1 MIDYEEAMKDY
12 IQCYGDKSRI
22 IFIEKYLYTFNATK
36 GKKTPFKLFPRQ
48 RVFLETLATNRNVI
62 SIKPRQCGITTLT
75 SAWATAQCAFADAD
89 SPETILCIGNK
100 LDLAQQLIT
109 KIRDFLVQVPR
120 WYWGDEYY
128 SPNPK
133 DEANRRSIFVKDS
146 KSELE
151 LFNGCRVVAR
161 SSGENAARGISAV
174 SILILD
180 EAAFIENGVAVYSTA
195 AATMASNPNSKT
207 VMVSTPN
214 GKDALYFETYSQA
227 LAGEN
232 NFVPVQ
238 FRWYQDP
245 RYNKYLKWYKKN
257 ATTGNLDWI
266 VEETLDDEGTIHYDE
281 DKWEK
286 LVQKGWTPTSIWY
299 EEMCR
304 SFNNDRI
311 KIAQELDVSFVG
323 SSDNVIEPKYIEM
336 QEKLNKREPL
346 DDMRDPLVE
355 ETWFFKKPI
364 DGHRY
369 ICSCLPPKEK
379 VLTDR
384 GVINVEEVMPDDML
398 VTREGEYT
406 PIKEIKYRDVVKEEV
421 IKIQLYGCTTPIRFT
436 WNHPVWF
443 SKGITKKT
451 ELIDLPGGVGK
462 ANMVYTTRE
471 FKYGKAKEITADES
485 WVEIPNVYASKVLS
499 DDEMNEYWKAI
510 APEYVPS
517 VLTEKNF
524 WHYCGKWLAEKAKY
538 YERDVNPTLD
548 FMHKYFINPQHGK
561 VLPEWVK
568 FISEKYKLCLVE
580 GFLYGYISK
589 DRDYLDATVNS
600 KYVIDGIQEILYSC
614 GIISDVTFI
623 GKEPKTNFK
632 LYSLKMSKPQYAEFL
647 KKLGKEP
654 WFTVDPIENRKE
666 NAYFSDDR
674 KYIRIR
680 VKSVSSY
687 IYTGKVYNFETV
699 SQSHSYCCS
708 RIACHNCDPSRG
720 SSEDFTAIEVIDMDG
735 RDENGMPIIEQ
746 VMQYY
751 GKKLGNEVG
760 EILYNY
766 ATIYNNAFVVVDATN
781 GLGDVPL
788 FVLLAKGYKNLYY
801 DDAALKKYSMQ
812 FPSKPAS
819 YDKVDV
825 LPGFHMQGNRYPVL
839 SNFANMV
846 RNNEFKIRSMRTIN
860 ELNTWIFKGEAKR
873 MDHMDGKHDDSI
885 TCLAMGLFV
894 MRFSLSKQEEAQ
906 NKDKAILS
914 AYMTGGKIATVRH
927 KELTNGKTMDTIG
940 KRPLP
945 IYNERALKSKKFDNI
960 NGSYLW
966 MLSGYI

>member
-12 IQCYGDKSRI
+12 IQCYKDKSRI

-48 RVFLETLATNRNVI
+48 RVFLETLAENRNVI

-128 SPNPK
+128 SANPK

-180 EAAFIENGVAVYSTA
+180 EAAFIENGVSVYSTA

-232 NFVPVQ
+232 NFIPVQ

-257 ATTGNLDWI
+257 AVSGEMDWI
-266 VEETLDDEGTIHYDE
+266 VEETLDEEGTIHYDE
-281 DKWEK
+281 EKWEK
-286 LVQKGWTPTSIWY
+286 LVQEGWTPTSVWY

-336 QEKLNKREPL
+336 QEKLNTRKPL
-346 DDMRDPLVE
+346 EDMIDPLVE

-364 DGHRY
+364 EGHRY
-369 ICSCLPPKEK
+369 VCSCLPEGEK
-379 VLTDR
+379 VRTKR
-384 GVINVEEVMPDDML
+384 GCINVECVLTYDLL
-398 VTREGEYT
+398 VTKDGEYT
-406 PIKEIKYRDVVKEEV
+406 RIKEAKRREV
-421 IKIQLYGCTTPIRFT
+421 LDEDMVSIHPSSSLFPMKFT
-436 WNHPVWF
+436 WNHPIWF
-443 SKGITKKT
+443 CDESEGS
-451 ELIDLPGGVGK
+451 
-462 ANMVYTTRE
+462 E
-471 FKYGKAKEITADES
+471 FKYGEARDVKANTS
-485 WVEIPNVYASKVLS
+485 WVEIPNLYATNALS
-499 DDEMNEYWKAI
+499 EEDFQGYWDLVIGGDSNPMFSDNYWK
-510 APEYVPS
+510 YV
-517 VLTEKNF
+517 
-524 WHYCGKWLAEKAKY
+524 GMWLADKAKFY
-538 YERDVNPTLD
+538 GDDDMYGAATVFTYTCFGPHT
-548 FMHKYFINPQHGK
+548 FGK
-561 VLPEWVK
+561 HIPEWAK
-568 FISEKYKLCLVE
+568 FIGEKYKLCILE
-580 GFLYGYISK
+580 GFFSYEGYNGKGNVEAVSP
-589 DRDYLDATVNS
+589 YASVVN
-600 KYVIDGIQEILYSC
+600 DIQDILFSC
-614 GIISDVTFI
+614 GVISDAS
-623 GKEPKTNFK
+623 EYEN
-632 LYSLKMSKPQYAEFL
+632 QYKISISPDQFAVLL
-647 KKLGKEP
+647 KKMGKEP
-654 WFTVDPIENRKE
+654 WFEVVSQNPLCRNT
-666 NAYFSDDR
+666 YFTDDG
-674 KYIRIR
+674 KYIHMK
-680 VKSVSSY
+680 VLSVSHY
-687 IYTGKVYNFETV
+687 KYTGTVYNFETQ
-699 SQSHSYCCS
+699 SESHSYCCPRLS
-708 RIACHNCDPSRG
+708 CHNCDPSRG

-735 RDENGMPIIEQ
+735 RDENGIPIIEQ

-801 DDAALKKYSMQ
+801 DDATLKKYSVQ
-812 FPSKPAS
+812 FPSKPNT
-819 YDKVDV
+819 YDKVDA

-860 ELNTWIFKGEAKR
+860 ELNTWVFKGEAKR

-914 AYMTGGKIATVRH
+914 AYMTGGKVATLRH
-927 KELTNGKTMDTIG
+927 KELTNGKTMDTI
-940 KRPLP
+940 KKHALP
-945 IYNERALKSKKFDNI
+945 IYNERALKVKKFDNI
-960 NGSYLW
+960 NGNYLW
-966 MLSGYI
+966 MLGGYI